1 MNWAGNVGGFLEAF
15 RKGLGGL
22 LGKEGT
28 NLDGQEYING
38 QDPNY
43 LKLKWDVRK
52 KYDEQFPKKYDE
64 QSSKKD
70 LYDNYV
76 MQGNP
81 FLLDLAGTGKRMNE
95 VGLNPWVSSVGL
107 PGEPGR
113 PGVPSAPK
121 DGRPLLPG
129 EKPYPKI
136 FAALPFLDNFLTA
149 QNQGP
154 SSPIKYYPD
163 ANSGSGG
170 FLFNSGA
177 GRIGDVRMKA

>member
-15 RKGLGGL
+15 KQGVQKGLGGL

-43 LKLKWDVRK
+43 LKLPWDVRK
-52 KYDEQFPKKYDE
+52 KYDESVGD
-64 QSSKKD
+64 QSSIF
-70 LYDNYV
+70 
-76 MQGNP
+76 GSNP
-81 FLLDLAGTGKRMNE
+81 L
-95 VGLNPWVSSVGL
+95 VSSVGL

-129 EKPYPKI
+129 EKPFPKI
-136 FAALPFLDNFLTA
+136 FAAQPFLDTFLAGNPVGDSVPIKPFQTNKGVEWMPYPYGPA
-149 QNQGP
+149 QNFP
-154 SSPIKYYPD
+154 
-163 ANSGSGG
+163 
-170 FLFNSGA
+170 
-177 GRIGDVRMKA
+177 KA

>member
-43 LKLKWDVRK
+43 LKLPWDVRK
-52 KYDEQFPKKYDE
+52 KYDESVGD
-64 QSSKKD
+64 QSSI
-70 LYDNYV
+70 
-76 MQGNP
+76 
-81 FLLDLAGTGKRMNE
+81 F
-95 VGLNPWVSSVGL
+95 GLGGPGL
-107 PGEPGR
+107 PGEPGV

-129 EKPYPKI
+129 EKPFPKI
-136 FAALPFLDNFLTA
+136 FAAQPFLDNFMISAFQRPPSYIKESMDRQRTG
-149 QNQGP
+149 GP
-154 SSPIKYYPD
+154 NYSIEDKKNIID
-163 ANSGSGG
+163 WA
-170 FLFNSGA
+170 
-177 GRIGDVRMKA
+177 MKTRV

>member
-15 RKGLGGL
+15 KQGVQKGLGGL

-43 LKLKWDVRK
+43 LKLDWKQRK
-52 KYDEQFPKKYDE
+52 KYDESVGGD

-129 EKPYPKI
+129 EKPLPKI
-136 FAALPFLDNFLTA
+136 FAMDFLNNFNPFA
-149 QNQGP
+149 
-154 SSPIKYYPD
+154 
-163 ANSGSGG
+163 
-170 FLFNSGA
+170 
-177 GRIGDVRMKA
+177 

>member
-1 MNWAGNVGGFLEAF
+1 MIWAGNVGGFLEAF
-15 RKGLGGL
+15 KQGLQKGLGGL

-43 LKLKWDVRK
+43 LKLPWDVRK
-52 KYDEQFPKKYDE
+52 KYDESVGD
-64 QSSKKD
+64 QSSIFG
-70 LYDNYV
+70 L
-76 MQGNP
+76 
-81 FLLDLAGTGKRMNE
+81 GKPGVNQASIF
-95 VGLNPWVSSVGL
+95 GLGGPGL
-107 PGEPGR
+107 PGEPGV

-129 EKPYPKI
+129 EKPFPKI
-136 FAALPFLDNFLTA
+136 FAAQPFLDNFLTA

-177 GRIGDVRMKA
+177 GRIGNVRMKA

>member
-43 LKLKWDVRK
+43 LKLDWKQRK
-52 KYDEQFPKKYDE
+52 KFDESAGGDQSFLHWVPPKIDMLG
-64 QSSKKD
+64 S
-70 LYDNYV
+70 
-76 MQGNP
+76 G
-81 FLLDLAGTGKRMNE
+81 
-95 VGLNPWVSSVGL
+95 VGL

-129 EKPYPKI
+129 EKPFPKI
-136 FAALPFLDNFLTA
+136 FAAQPFLDNFLTA